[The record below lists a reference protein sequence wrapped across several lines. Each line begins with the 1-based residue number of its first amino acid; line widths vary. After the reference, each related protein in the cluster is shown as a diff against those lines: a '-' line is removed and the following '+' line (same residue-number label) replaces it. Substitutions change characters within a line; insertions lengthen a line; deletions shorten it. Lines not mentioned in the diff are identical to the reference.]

1 MLGEDRVDERALLG
15 GELEELL
22 LDRAL
27 GDELVDRDHA
37 GLADAVRTVG
47 GLVGSEVATSV
58 KRSIDI
64 IQDHR
69 QLEQTQHRYERIL
82 WYFGYTHRWAPGSTT
97 ASASFGPFARPEI
110 SRSYVLDLFTTAPA
124 A

>member
-1 MLGEDRVDERALLG
+1 MARGGTMIRRSTFGGIALAALLVSAPA
-15 GELEELL
+15 
-22 LDRAL
+22 RAT
-27 GDELVDRDHA
+27 EF
-37 GLADAVRTVG
+37 
-47 GLVGSEVATSV
+47 VGSEVGTSV

-110 SRSYVLDLFTTAPA
+110 SRSHVLDLFTTAPA